1 MTQAYSADLRG
12 RVIGAAAQGLSARA
26 AAARFGVGVST
37 AIVWVRRFRQGGEAV
52 ARKQGKLRG
61 SRLDAHKGFILGLIE
76 AKDDITLT
84 EMAEKLGSERQVQI
98 SPAMLCVWLKR
109 QGMTYKKDGACERAG
124 PPRCPEAQARLVRRS
139 ARPRP

>member
-1 MTQAYSADLRG
+1 M
-12 RVIGAAAQGLSARA
+12 
-26 AAARFGVGVST
+26 ST